1 MVNADF
7 VIVIIT
13 SSSLYHK
20 SFCLD
25 LDNSHCDK
33 KGTNQYIAMNQTGT
47 GTVRNN
53 EKLNIDIKN
62 KVIQLTGGRYQ
73 RDISFKI
80 SRSYIRFYDQFQSVL
95 RDWSRRWIKSVFE
108 GTYKARPTPTLVSF
122 GPLEWNKLL
131 WRASPTFSYGILLPP
146 PPGDTMPTIVQV
158 ILKKMIGMAG
168 ILEFRVR
175 LLSWIE
181 RAKYMMRQ

>member
-13 SSSLYHK
+13 SSSLHHK

-146 PPGDTMPTIVQV
+146 PPR
-158 ILKKMIGMAG
+158 G
-168 ILEFRVR
+168 IQCRPLFR
-175 LLSWIE
+175 
-181 RAKYMMRQ
+181 